1 MSPLIIPAGRR
12 HDLACLGRLAVDLYA
27 QQVGAPL
34 EDVASFAKYLGGSSA
49 NIAFGVARLGLR
61 AAMVSRVGDE
71 QMGRFLTGTLAREG
85 CDVSQI
91 QVDPQRLTGLVLLGL
106 KDRDTFPLLFY
117 RENCADMALDA
128 EQIDGQ
134 FIADCRALLITGT
147 HLSAPAVRAASTRAL
162 EHAARHQV
170 LRVLDIDYRPVL
182 WGLTKRGEGAN
193 RFVASATVTA
203 QLQAMLPHFDL
214 LIGTEEEFL
223 IAGGVPGDLAASLR
237 AVRAVTPAALVVKL
251 GAAGCC
257 FIQGPIPDPLS
268 QAETA
273 LGERV
278 EVMNVLGA
286 GDAFAA
292 GLMTGFLR
300 GETFAQAAR
309 LANACGALVVSRHAC
324 APAMPTP
331 AELAHW
337 FSGRRNPSVDTD
349 TQLAHLHRTTA
360 ARPAWP
366 ELQVLAFD
374 HRSQFY
380 DMARRCGAAEARIPV
395 LKKLLLQAAEQV
407 VQAQQLQGSA
417 GVLIDGGAY
426 GADALAAATGRGW
439 WVGRPVELPGSRPLR
454 FDGTLSIGSALVT
467 WPLEQVVKCLVH
479 YHPDDA
485 IDLRLAQEHKV
496 LELWQATRASGH
508 ELLLEIIC
516 PAAVA
521 PDVAPDAAVLRAIQ
535 RFYNLGIRPEWW
547 KLAPLQAAGWQALE
561 VLVRQRDPHCRGAV
575 ILGLN
580 QPIAVL
586 ADSFSRSGSSIVKG
600 FMVGRSVWAEA
611 SQQWLGGQITDQT
624 LVDAV
629 AGNFAQLV
637 LAWRNRSAAASA
649 PPPPKALP

>member
-1 MSPLIIPAGRR
+1 MSPLHIPAGRR

-34 EDVASFAKYLGGSSA
+34 EDVSSFAKYLGGSSA

-61 AAMVSRVGDE
+61 AAMISRVGDE

-128 EQIDGQ
+128 DQIDGQ
-134 FIADCRALLITGT
+134 FLADCRALLITGT

-162 EHAARHQV
+162 EHAAHHQV

-223 IAGGVPGDLAASLR
+223 IAGGVPGDLLASLR

-251 GAAGCC
+251 GAEGCC
-257 FIQGPIPDPLS
+257 FIQGPIPDQLS

-273 LGERV
+273 QGERV

-292 GLMTGFLR
+292 GLMTGLLR
-300 GETFAQAAR
+300 GEPFAQAAR

-337 FSGRRNPSVDTD
+337 FSGQRNTQVNADM
-349 TQLAHLHRTTA
+349 QLAHLHRTTA
-360 ARPAWP
+360 ARPDWP

-380 DMARRCGAAEARIPV
+380 DMARRCGAAEARIPL
-395 LKKLLLQAAEQV
+395 LKKLLLQSAEQV
-407 VQAQQLQGSA
+407 IQTQRLQGRA

-467 WPLEQVVKCLVH
+467 WPAEQVVKCLVH
-479 YHPDDA
+479 YHPDDGV
-485 IDLRLAQEHKV
+485 DLRLAQEQKV

-516 PAAVA
+516 PAGVA
-521 PDVAPDAAVLRAIQ
+521 ADVAPDAAVLRAIQ
-535 RFYNLGIRPEWW
+535 RLYNLGIRPEWW

-561 VLVRQRDPHCRGAV
+561 VLVRQRDPQCRGAV

-580 QPIAVL
+580 QPIAAL
-586 ADSFSRSGSSIVKG
+586 ADSFSRAGSGIVKG
-600 FMVGRSVWAEA
+600 FMVGRSVWADA
-611 SQQWLGGQITDQT
+611 SQQWLGGQIGDQA

-629 AGNFAQLV
+629 AGNFTQLV
-637 LAWRNRSAAASA
+637 LAWRNRAAAA
-649 PPPPKALP
+649 PNPTKALS